1 MTLLS
6 EAYSELTQTSKMELF
21 GKIVVLNVGCL
32 YLQEFLGLKL
42 LSQLFDKLTKHREVK
57 IHSYILIIF

>member
-21 GKIVVLNVGCL
+21 GKIVVLNVGCS

-42 LSQLFDKLTKHREVK
+42 L
-57 IHSYILIIF
+57 

>member
-21 GKIVVLNVGCL
+21 GKIVVLNVGCS
-32 YLQEFLGLKL
+32 YL
-42 LSQLFDKLTKHREVK
+42 
-57 IHSYILIIF
+57 LISSRISGFKVALAVI